1 MLYAD
6 DEWLGISADGD
17 DYGQGIDCGNDGGL
31 DDVEYGGISGAGASN
46 KNTMYNVDEDEDLD
60 LDSAIEEARRIIIL
74 VMAKNVTTVK
84 AGVVFLVWDAG
95 ADVERKI
102 IRVKNKAAFEG

>member
-1 MLYAD
+1 MLYTD
-6 DEWLGISADGD
+6 DEWLGICDDGD

-60 LDSAIEEARRIIIL
+60 LDSAIEEAQEDYNFGYGEKRYNREGGSRFFGLGRWRR
-74 VMAKNVTTVK
+74 
-84 AGVVFLVWDAG
+84 
-95 ADVERKI
+95 R
-102 IRVKNKAAFEG
+102 